1 MKQNIDLH
9 THSHYT
15 GGKCSPDELC
25 ALAKKNDISV
35 LALADH
41 NVIDGISEL
50 RQAGKKYD
58 IHIINGVEIYTRYR
72 NQNLHLL
79 GYNFELGDNK
89 LTQTLNTLQEE
100 NLHNVKRSIHSLQ
113 KQGFIIDEELIFN
126 GPAKNRGV
134 IHVLEEIERHPIN
147 LKKMEKELPE
157 DKRNFFGKVKF
168 YMGYDTPAALRVS
181 EIPTDEAI
189 SIVQQSGGFSILAHP
204 GQQLNYKGD
213 ALILEL
219 VKAGL
224 EGIEMLSPYHSW
236 HQIEHYQIFALEH
249 ELLVTGG
256 SDFHGD
262 INFTKK
268 EQLAR
273 QWDYFKV
280 PYTFYKNLKKHIP
293 NL

>member
-1 MKQNIDLH
+1 MKQYIDLH

-15 GGKCSPDELC
+15 GGKFTPEELC
-25 ALAKKNDISV
+25 ALAKNNDITV

-41 NVIDGISEL
+41 NVIDGNEEL
-50 RQAGKKYD
+50 RQAGNK
-58 IHIINGVEIYTRYR
+58 HGVHVINGVEIYTRYR

-89 LTQTLNTLQEE
+89 LNQTLDKLQEE
-100 NLHNVKRSIHSLQ
+100 NIHNVKRSIHSLQ
-113 KQGFIIDEELIFN
+113 KQGFIIDEELIFK

-134 IHVLEEIERHPIN
+134 IHVLEEIERHPKN

-157 DKRNFFGKVKF
+157 DKHDFFGKVKF

-189 SIVQQSGGFSILAHP
+189 GIVKESGGFTILAHP
-204 GQQLNYKGD
+204 GQQLRYEAD
-213 ALILEL
+213 VLILEL
-219 VKAGL
+219 IKAGL

-236 HQIEHYQIFALEH
+236 HQIEHYQTFALKH
-249 ELLVTGG
+249 KLQVTGG

-262 INFTKK
+262 IDFTKK

-280 PYTFYKNLKKHIP
+280 PYTFYENLKNRFP